1 MGKGDRKSTK
11 GKRFRK
17 SFGISRPRKGNR
29 KKAVAATK

>member
-17 SFGISRPRKGNR
+17 SFGISRPRKGKRN
-29 KKAVAATK
+29 KAAAAAK